1 MYDEF
6 IPKFSEFLTKVLFD
20 FSVDVIK
27 YLAKLKIYLDINF
40 QTFDKI
46 KVNLKKNAAFLST
59 SISQINLKSFRLVK
73 FPSFTNSILFL
84 KIVLKNLLIT
94 SLEPNILMIL
104 FQICEKLSDLEDPTL
119 NFEIFELMLIIS
131 EHLSLQSE
139 KFDVLFD
146 RMLLNTQRLY
156 NLLQLSDKWFKKK
169 KYTQEIIRLWRK
181 NSQAL
186 FQLVQYGRIGIN
198 LSFKNNWRK

>member
-104 FQICEKLSDLEDPTL
+104 FQIWEKLSDLEDPTL
-119 NFEIFELMLIIS
+119 NFEIIELMLIIS

-156 NLLQLSDKWFKKK
+156 NLLQLSDILFKKK
-169 KYTQEIIRLWRK
+169 NYTQEIIRLFRK
-181 NSQAL
+181 YSQAL
-186 FQLVQYGRIGIN
+186 FQLIQYVRIGKN
-198 LSFKNNWRK
+198 LPFKNNWRK

>member
-198 LSFKNNWRK
+198 LSFKNN